1 MSRKS
6 DINLSLGIDIIQKG
20 FDEAVK
26 SSHGA
31 GKKLEGE
38 AKKQTAIIQAQM
50 DRIGKA
56 KTLKQANRQMENLL
70 GTMSQFDVFASLP
83 HSRFPGG
90 KWLAQPLAT
99 LGLLYYAMRDRL

>member
-6 DINLSLGIDIIQKG
+6 DINLSLGIDISQIQKG

-70 GTMSQFDVFASLP
+70 GTMSQFGMEGSKAFGEVLKQAGALKD
-83 HSRFPGG
+83 
-90 KWLAQPLAT
+90 K
-99 LGLLYYAMRDRL
+99 